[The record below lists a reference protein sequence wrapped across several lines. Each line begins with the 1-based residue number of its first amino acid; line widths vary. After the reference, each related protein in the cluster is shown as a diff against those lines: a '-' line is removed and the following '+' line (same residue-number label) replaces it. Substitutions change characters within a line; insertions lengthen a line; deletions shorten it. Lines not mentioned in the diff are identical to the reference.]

1 MSTRAVTPDA
11 SAASEQQETSRFLP
25 TDKNYM
31 LTGEMPADTQDA
43 SAASS
48 EVDEKDKKDKKDNAD
63 TGEASAASDSDTA
76 AASEAADTQRE
87 QEHRKTS
94 ATSESRWAKVTRE
107 NRELRE
113 KLARAEG
120 KAEGQRTAEP
130 ERDTSQ
136 ASQAA
141 ADAKPGAIPKPKIDD
156 VDPKTG
162 KAKYKN
168 FGEYEDAKDAWL
180 ADEAVRKFQETS
192 QKTEQQR
199 TQEQQA
205 RAVAEKMVKKF
216 EGARAKHADFDQVA
230 LNPDL
235 VIPMGSVTDLFLL
248 DSDHAGEVAY
258 HLGQHPEIL
267 QGFYGDHDLKTG
279 RFTNKITPQRQF
291 RALMEIE
298 AKLAGDAGAGGGA
311 GAGARSAAAASSSSA
326 KPISQAAR
334 PPHQVSGT
342 GTVAKDAVEQ
352 AVDDGDSESYIRAQN
367 AKELAR
373 LKRK

>member
-1 MSTRAVTPDA
+1 MSRPAVTEETPA
-11 SAASEQQETSRFLP
+11 VSSEPNFLP
-25 TDKNYM
+25 TDKNYR
-31 LTGEMPADTQDA
+31 LTGEMPADTESA
-43 SAASS
+43 SAAFS
-48 EVDEKDKKDKKDNAD
+48 EVAEKEDKETPPEKDA
-63 TGEASAASDSDTA
+63 ASAAASDTA

-87 QEHRKTS
+87 REDQQHRKTA
-94 ATSESRWAKVTRE
+94 ATSESRWAKISRE

-120 KAEGQRTAEP
+120 RQEARTETQTAQQRDAQQ
-130 ERDTSQ
+130 TSQ
-136 ASQAA
+136 PA
-141 ADAKPGAIPKPKIDD
+141 ADAKTGAKPKIDD

-162 KAKYKN
+162 KAKYASY
-168 FGEYEDAKDAWL
+168 GEYEDAKDQWL
-180 ADEAVRKFQETS
+180 SDEAVRKFQETS
-192 QKTEQQR
+192 AKTEQQR
-199 TQEQQA
+199 AREQSE
-205 RAVAEKMVKKF
+205 RAIGEKMVKKF
-216 EGARAKHADFDQVA
+216 EGTRAKYADFDQVA

-235 VIPMGSVTDLFLL
+235 IIPMGSVTDAFLL

-279 RFTNKITPQRQF
+279 RFTNKVTPQRQF
-291 RALMEIE
+291 RALMDIE
-298 AKLAGDAGAGGGA
+298 AKFAGAVVDKT
-311 GAGARSAAAASSSSA
+311 SSSA

-342 GTVAKDAVEQ
+342 GTVGKDAVEQ
-352 AVDDGDSESYIRAQN
+352 ALEDGDFESYQKAQN